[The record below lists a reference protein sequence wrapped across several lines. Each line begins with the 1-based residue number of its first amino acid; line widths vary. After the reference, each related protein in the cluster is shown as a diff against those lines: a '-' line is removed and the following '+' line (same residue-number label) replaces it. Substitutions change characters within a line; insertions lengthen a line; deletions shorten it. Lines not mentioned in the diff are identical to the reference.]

1 MDEYF
6 AALKQYANFNGR
18 AGRKEYWRFFA
29 GANRHCLCAG
39 GLAGGKVSRAVGQRE
54 QPARFALARFGRGK
68 AAVCRDGAVCAGNFF
83 AHLRHQRVP
92 SARQRLFGLVAAA
105 GADSLC
111 GRADIVCA
119 ALP

>member
-6 AALKQYANFNGR
+6 AALKQYANFNGPRR
-18 AGRKEYWRFFA
+18 AQGILAFFA
-29 GANRHCLCAG
+29 GANRHCLYAG
-39 GLAGGKVSRAVGQRE
+39 GLAGGKVSRATGRRE
-54 QPARFALARFGRGK
+54 QPARFALARLGHGK
-68 AAVCRDGAVCAGNFF
+68 AAVYRDGAVCTGNFC